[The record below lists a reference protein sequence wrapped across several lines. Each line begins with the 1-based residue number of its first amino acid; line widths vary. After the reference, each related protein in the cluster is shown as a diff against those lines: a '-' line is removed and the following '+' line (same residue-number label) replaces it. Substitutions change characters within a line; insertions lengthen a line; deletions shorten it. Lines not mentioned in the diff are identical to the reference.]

1 MYVQNGKDESKKH
14 SSPNLL
20 RTPEKRVVH
29 WRPVHSGD
37 DAAIG
42 DGVGWSDSSDSSDSD
57 GGEGDVAGGRGGGV
71 FPAFAHLSMRSD
83 GRGVVGTGCPPGKR
97 LAMAC
102 SSGVSGV
109 GTWLKGPGDEVGD
122 EPTGSDALIRASS
135 AIICAMPAN
144 PMRALPPEN
153 GESASGSGVGGA
165 GLGDGVTKTSRRRNG
180 NTAPRVGDAVGGVGG
195 TGERERLWLRCS
207 VRLTVVAAAN
217 IVVPTK
223 RSIEVTL
230 HCAPQP
236 MLDGKVDT
244 QIIHETYH
252 ILCIERGPQT
262 MFRVRTYVIYLRRYE
277 IPLEADLD
285 HEDPVRQS

>member
-1 MYVQNGKDESKKH
+1 
-14 SSPNLL
+14 
-20 RTPEKRVVH
+20 
-29 WRPVHSGD
+29 
-37 DAAIG
+37 
-42 DGVGWSDSSDSSDSD
+42 
-57 GGEGDVAGGRGGGV
+57 V

-180 NTAPRVGDAVGGVGG
+180 NTAPRVGDAVGGVG

-217 IVVPTK
+217 IVVLKLTTK
-223 RSIEVTL
+223 QNIEV
-230 HCAPQP
+230 A
-236 MLDGKVDT
+236 
-244 QIIHETYH
+244 
-252 ILCIERGPQT
+252 
-262 MFRVRTYVIYLRRYE
+262 LR
-277 IPLEADLD
+277 PTADA
-285 HEDPVRQS
+285 